1 MYMFDSDT
9 AARLEAI
16 GKLGFTNP
24 FGSERPRLEATIV
37 GAEVARSSPWSRSLD
52 WPLEDPVLPAIQEEA
67 ERQLTTAHTGFARG
81 TKYSDRDRDLI
92 RGVALYVL
100 YYRYDAELY
109 ELITGSTAG
118 TALSGERT
126 AGTALS
132 GERTAGTALSGERTA
147 GTITFYDGFR
157 DDFRDLFQHVGP
169 PTWAPNPADLFALF
183 FQTRRAFHFVF
194 HQILGTSLA
203 AAKLRASVWESLFT
217 HDPWRY
223 LARLQG
229 RMHEASTLI
238 LGPSGTG
245 KELVASAIGLS
256 SFIPFDDRTGR
267 FARDFRNAFHPLHL
281 AAMSK
286 TLIESELFGHKKG
299 AFTGASADRMGH
311 LEGRSPSETIFL
323 DEIGELDAE
332 VQVKLLRV
340 LKSRTF
346 HRLGDTDPR
355 SFGGKVVAAT
365 NRDLPREMAAGRFR
379 EDLYYRLCSDVIK
392 TPSLQEQVECD
403 VDELGHLVS
412 VLIQR
417 ILGSS
422 DQPSFEEVM
431 SGIERSVG
439 FDYPWPGN
447 IRELE
452 QCVRNLLIHG
462 HYLPPT
468 APKEPG
474 GLESLF
480 DRMRNAEA
488 NLDQVASEYS
498 TFVYRRE
505 GSYGRAGE
513 LLGVDRRTVSKHVGD
528 TLDPPNHPK

>member
-1 MYMFDSDT
+1 MYMFDSET
-9 AARLEAI
+9 VARLDAI
-16 GKLGFTNP
+16 GTLGFTNP
-24 FGSERPRLEATIV
+24 FGPERPTLEAIIV
-37 GAEVARSSPWSRSLD
+37 GEQVARSSLWSRSLD
-52 WPLEDPVLPAIQEEA
+52 WPLEDPALPAIQKEA
-67 ERQLTTAHTGFARG
+67 ERQMAAAQVGLARG
-81 TKYSDRDRDLI
+81 NAYTDRERDLI

-109 ELITGSTAG
+109 EWITSDSPAETV
-118 TALSGERT
+118 
-126 AGTALS
+126 
-132 GERTAGTALSGERTA
+132 
-147 GTITFYDGFR
+147 TFYDAFQN
-157 DDFRDLFQHVGP
+157 DFGDLFRFIGP
-169 PTWAPNPADLFALF
+169 PIWASTPADLFALF

-223 LARLQG
+223 LAHLQG

-256 SFIPFDDRTGR
+256 SFIPFDDQHRR
-267 FARDFRNAFHPLHL
+267 FARDFRTAFHPLHL

-323 DEIGELDAE
+323 DEIGELDPE

-340 LKSRTF
+340 LQSRTF
-346 HRLGDTDPR
+346 HRLGDTEPR

-365 NRDLPREMAAGRFR
+365 NRDLSREMAAGRFR
-379 EDLYYRLCSDVIK
+379 EDLYYRLCSDVIR
-392 TPSLQEQVECD
+392 TPSLQEQVAGN
-403 VDELGHLVS
+403 VDELAHLVS
-412 VLIQR
+412 VLVQR
-417 ILGSS
+417 NLGSS
-422 DQPSFEEVM
+422 DRASFEEIM
-431 SGIERSVG
+431 SGIEQGVG
-439 FDYPWPGN
+439 YDYPWPGN

-462 HYLPPT
+462 HYLPPS
-468 APKEPG
+468 APNQAGALDP
-474 GLESLF
+474 LF
-480 DRMRNAEA
+480 HQMRAGNAT
-488 NLDQVASEYS
+488 LDQVVS
-498 TFVYRRE
+498 TYTTWVYTQE
-505 GSYGRAGE
+505 GTYTRAATT
-513 LLGVDRRTVSKHVGD
+513 LKIDRRTVAKHIGD
-528 TLDPPNHPK
+528 TLHHPNHSK